1 MAATPLTVNA
11 QADPTTAV
19 ATADYVAGD
28 HTNGNTFVNTGN
40 ERIVAVN
47 TDVASQTL
55 ACVSTDTLTN
65 HTVTIA
71 SGDVAVLEFPL
82 AVWGA
87 APVLTPSTTTVK
99 LLALDATPT
108 AVQIEALVT
117 SGEIDV
123 AVPAA
128 TAATSIADLQAL
140 AKALRDSGG
149 ATSYEKR
156 VYRRIVHACDVAQKR
171 LTGHAPSGSGADR
184 L

>member
-1 MAATPLTVNA
+1 MAATALTIQA
-11 QADPTTAV
+11 QADPTTAS
-19 ATADYVAGD
+19 AAADYVAGD
-28 HTNGNTFVNTGN
+28 NTNGNTFVNTGN

-47 TDVASQTL
+47 TDVASHNL
-55 ACVSTDTLTN
+55 VCASTDTLTS
-65 HTVTIA
+65 HTIA
-71 SGDVAVLEFPL
+71 IPAGDSVVLEFPL

-87 APVLTPSTTTVK
+87 APVLTPAAATVK

-108 AVQIEALVT
+108 AVQIETLVT

-123 AVPAA
+123 AVAGGA
-128 TAATSIADLQAL
+128 TATSVADLRAL
-140 AKALRDSGG
+140 AKALRDDSG

-171 LTGHAPSGSGADR
+171 LTGANASGYGTDR